1 MDLNLTKKRA
11 LITGSTAGI
20 GYAIAQRLA
29 DEGADVIINGRSQDS
44 VDAACRRLKPSATG
58 TVHGF
63 AGDLSE
69 ADATNE
75 LFEKFPQVDIL
86 INNLG
91 RYEAVPF
98 EDIDDEEW
106 MDIFQ
111 MNVLSGIR
119 LSRLYLPYL
128 KKQDWGRILFISSE
142 SGIDIPTEMIHY
154 GVTKAAQMSVARG
167 LAKQLAGTGITV
179 NSILPG
185 PTMSRG
191 VEQFISE
198 QAEKE
203 GKSND
208 EVEAEFFKT
217 NRPNS
222 LIQRFASC
230 EEVADITAFIASP
243 LASATTGAAIRV
255 EGGIVQSPS

>member
-1 MDLNLTKKRA
+1 MNLELKGKTA
-11 LITGSTAGI
+11 LISGSTAGI
-20 GYAIAQRLA
+20 GFAIAQRLA
-29 DEGADVIINGRSQDS
+29 DEGADVIINGRSQGS
-44 VDAACRRLKPSATG
+44 LDAAIEKLRKTAQG
-58 TVHGF
+58 KVDGF
-63 AGDLSE
+63 AGDLS
-69 ADATNE
+69 DAGNAAE
-75 LFEKFPQVDIL
+75 LFERFPKVDIL

-98 EDIDDEEW
+98 EEIDDDEW
-106 MDIFQ
+106 LEIFN

-119 LSRLYLPYL
+119 LSRLYLPYM
-128 KKQDWGRILFISSE
+128 KKRDWGRIQFISSE

-154 GVTKAAQMSVARG
+154 GMTKAAQLAVSRG
-167 LAKQLAGTGITV
+167 LAKELAGTGITV

-191 VEQFISE
+191 VEEFISA
-198 QAEKE
+198 QAEEE

-230 EEVADITAFIASP
+230 EEVADMCAFIASP
-243 LASATTGAAIRV
+243 LASATTGAALRV